1 MQVSERRHQT
11 KAQEQIF
18 NVLDTT
24 SMVFNLETVFM
35 LHEEEKKC
43 KSK

>member
-18 NVLDTT
+18 NVLDT